1 MVVTT
6 GGTPVPTRK
15 WLLAVI
21 VALVVAQP
29 IAARADDGLVDVRT
43 LPRLEGAVEDTSRT
57 SSNKLMYVVPTGLAQ
72 TTPAIKRLLG
82 ADGWAQ
88 YTQPLED
95 AGTSLLFK
103 KGRQG
108 LCVSFTQRP
117 SKPNQSPAY
126 YDA

>member
-1 MVVTT
+1 MAETT
-6 GGTPVPTRK
+6 GGTPVPARK
-15 WLLAVI
+15 WVLAGI

-29 IAARADDGLVDVRT
+29 IFARADDGLVDVRT

-57 SSNKLMYVVPTGLAQ
+57 RSNKLMYVVPTALAD

-108 LCVSFTQRP
+108 LYVSRP
-117 SKPNQSPAY
+117 ILGVL
-126 YDA
+126 